1 VRRREFITLL
11 GAAAAWPLAARAQ
24 QPAMPV
30 IGFLSSAS
38 PGGYQNLLIAFRRGL
53 AELGFSEGRN
63 IIVEY
68 RWAEGRF
75 DRLPALAADLVQRD
89 AAVIVTTGIGAAAW
103 PLAAGAQQPAMPV
116 VGFLGSATAKQWAPL
131 MGAFLE
137 GLSEAEI
144 VVGRNV
150 TIEYRWAEG
159 QYDRLPS
166 LAASLVQRQVSVIA
180 ALTTPSA
187 VAAKAATGTIP
198 IVFSTIGD
206 PVQIGLVAS
215 LRRPGGNI
223 TGATYLNVEVGPKL
237 LELLHEV
244 VPTATTVA
252 ALVNPTNPNAEILT
266 NSLQV
271 AAGTL
276 GLELHVLKASTER
289 DINTAFETLIQQRV
303 GGLVVPSD
311 VFLITHEEQLAALAL
326 RHRVPAISQT
336 RAFAAAG
343 GLMSYAGSALGAYR
357 QAGAYTGRVL
367 KGEKP
372 ADLPVQQTTK
382 VELIVNLKT
391 AKALGLGVPLPLIGR
406 TDEVIE

>member
-1 VRRREFITLL
+1 
-11 GAAAAWPLAARAQ
+11 
-24 QPAMPV
+24 M
-30 IGFLSSAS
+30 
-38 PGGYQNLLIAFRRGL
+38 
-53 AELGFSEGRN
+53 
-63 IIVEY
+63 
-68 RWAEGRF
+68 
-75 DRLPALAADLVQRD
+75 
-89 AAVIVTTGIGAAAW
+89 
-103 PLAAGAQQPAMPV
+103 
-116 VGFLGSATAKQWAPL
+116 
-131 MGAFLE
+131 
-137 GLSEAEI
+137 
-144 VVGRNV
+144 
-150 TIEYRWAEG
+150 
-159 QYDRLPS
+159 
-166 LAASLVQRQVSVIA
+166 AASLVQRQVSVIA

-357 QAGAYTGRVL
+357 QAGVYTGRVL

-391 AKALGLGVPLPLIGR
+391 AKALGLVVPLPLIGR